1 MRGAGVRV
9 TGVSAPF
16 RGVLPLPGPV
26 TFQGAGALVLQ
37 QQGRLA
43 PGENTE
49 LRRARMLSCQCP
61 RGCWFRGATPGI
73 PRQRLSAAAALPDR
87 AGASL
92 VTEG

>member
-49 LRRARMLSCQCP
+49 LRRARTLSCQCP

-87 AGASL
+87 AA
-92 VTEG
+92 